1 MSAPVNP
8 FEAMG
13 SNISPVQSL
22 AFAGVFAV
30 LTILIVFRMLKGST
44 PTFCYRVL
52 ALFCAGK
59 PLYPS
64 APLTHPPVRIATFIV
79 RYIVTRAHPTDSD
92 YKTLLIVAGV
102 LVVFGFLFYCE
113 AILELLVTW
122 YGAVRCADLTGTQ
135 SLIKKVRHLVLVGI
149 SVLGIVGTINEV
161 NAVSNDDMS
170 AYNTA
175 KIMRQASGG
184 LFGAVT
190 LLTLL
195 AIIVIACMGSV
206 PHSSVSVAPGAI
218 ILTLMTLAMGVEC
231 AYRVW
236 SATSSTGFVVKQTA
250 LDVLLIAPEC
260 VIIILFGIFS
270 FEDGDV
276 RFGFGGGSR
285 DGKQRLPQYSPESG
299 YPLNQTAQVPFNPT
313 AQYQQPYDT
322 PYDKPY
328 GQPSYG
334 R

>member
-1 MSAPVNP
+1 MSAPINP

-22 AFAGVFAV
+22 VFAGVFAV
-30 LTILIVFRMLKGST
+30 LTLLIGFRMLKGST

-52 ALFCAGK
+52 ALFGA
-59 PLYPS
+59 
-64 APLTHPPVRIATFIV
+64 VRIATFIV

-113 AILELLVTW
+113 AILELLVVW
-122 YGAVRCADLTGTQ
+122 YGAVRCADLTGMQ
-135 SLIKKVRHLVLVGI
+135 RMIKKVRHLVLVGI

-190 LLTLL
+190 VLTLL
-195 AIIVIACMGSV
+195 AIIVIACMGRV
-206 PHSSVSVAPGAI
+206 KHSRVSVARGAT
-218 ILTLMTLAMGVEC
+218 ILTIMTLAMGVEC

-260 VIIILFGIFS
+260 IIIILFGVFS

-276 RFGFGGGSR
+276 RFGFGTGGASQL
-285 DGKQRLPQYSPESG
+285 QRVPQYSPESG
-299 YPLNQTAQVPFNPT
+299 YPLNQTAQVPLAP
-313 AQYQQPYDT
+313 ASQYPQYHQPYDT
-322 PYDKPY
+322 PY

-334 R
+334 K